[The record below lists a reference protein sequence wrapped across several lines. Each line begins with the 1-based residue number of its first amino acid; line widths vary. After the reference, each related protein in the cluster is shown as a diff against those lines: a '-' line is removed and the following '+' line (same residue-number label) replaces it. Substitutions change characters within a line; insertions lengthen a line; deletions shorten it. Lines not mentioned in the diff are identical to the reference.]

1 GERGYYLMWQVIKIV
16 STKAKALE
24 IENFLSTEG
33 FLIQLDE
40 MSGGEY
46 QIKVPQSEAD
56 DVYEALKELNMG

>member
-1 GERGYYLMWQVIKIV
+1 MWQVIKIV

-24 IENFLSTEG
+24 IENYLSAEG
-33 FLIQLDE
+33 FLVQLDE
-40 MSGGEY
+40 MGGGEY

>member
-1 GERGYYLMWQVIKIV
+1 MWQVIKIV